1 MTDVHA
7 TPTPPARPAA
17 WKLAALAIAAATLA
31 GCASKVPLD
40 TKPPVEN
47 RSGATVAP
55 AAAGTGGGTGA
66 PAAQSTVTTVDLARQ
81 TAEEANRA
89 GRVIFFDFDSFVV
102 RDQFRPIVDAHA
114 KALNA
119 NPQRR
124 LSIEGHTDERGSREY
139 NLALGQRRAEAVAR
153 SLTLL
158 GAKESQIEA
167 VSFGEERPAAQGS
180 NEEAWAQ
187 NRRAELNVKP

>member
-1 MTDVHA
+1 MSDVHA
-7 TPTPPARPAA
+7 PRTLPVATG
-17 WKLAALAIAAATLA
+17 WKLAALALAVAMA

-47 RSGATVAP
+47 RTGTPTTTGTAPGA
-55 AAAGTGGGTGA
+55 GGTGT
-66 PAAQSTVTTVDLARQ
+66 PAAQSTVATVDLARQ
-81 TAEEANRA
+81 TADEANRA
-89 GRVIFFDFDSFVV
+89 GRVILFDFDSFVV
-102 RDQFRPIVDAHA
+102 KDQFRPIVEAHA

-119 NPQRR
+119 NAQRR
-124 LSIEGHTDERGSREY
+124 MSIEGHTDERGSREY

-153 SLTLL
+153 ALTLV
-158 GAKESQIEA
+158 GAKDAQIEA

-180 NEEAWAQ
+180 TEEAWAQ